1 METTKQRIV
10 DYLIGCNMPNAD
22 IHIVSAMIELLI
34 IETQRNEQMEQQ
46 ISIDQLF
53 AKHFNN

>member
-1 METTKQRIV
+1 
-10 DYLIGCNMPNAD
+10 MPNAD